1 MLNYVRRPSLL
12 VFKGR
17 NDRVKAFEQAI
28 FSLRIIV
35 ELALLLYFLTDAA
48 STLINEFI
56 RREQVWIAFRISL
69 EADWVLSTM
78 L

>member
-1 MLNYVRRPSLL
+1 MLNHVRRPSLL

-17 NDRVKAFEQAI
+17 NDRVKAFQQAI

-35 ELALLLYFLTDAA
+35 ELSLLLYFLTDAT

-56 RREQVWIAFRISL
+56 RREEVWIAL
-69 EADWVLSTM
+69 
-78 L
+78 

>member
-1 MLNYVRRPSLL
+1 MLNHVRRPSLL

-17 NDRVKAFEQAI
+17 NDRVKAFKEAI

-56 RREQVWIAFRISL
+56 RREEVWIAL
-69 EADWVLSTM
+69 
-78 L
+78 

>member
-1 MLNYVRRPSLL
+1 M
-12 VFKGR
+12 FKGR
-17 NDRVKAFEQAI
+17 NDRIKAFEEAI

-56 RREQVWIAFRISL
+56 RREQVWITFRISL
-69 EADWVLSTM
+69 EADWVLNAM

>member
-1 MLNYVRRPSLL
+1 MLNHIRRPSLL

-17 NDRVKAFEQAI
+17 NDRIKAFEEAI

-48 STLINEFI
+48 STLINKFI
-56 RREQVWIAFRISL
+56 RREEVWIAL
-69 EADWVLSTM
+69 
-78 L
+78 